1 MMNDYLE
8 LYREQESLKKCLE
21 HKNKQTNKQI
31 LGSMSCIMSKKER
44 ENDYTQNSA

>member
-1 MMNDYLE
+1 MNDCLE
-8 LYREQESLKKCLE
+8 PYREQESLKKCLE
-21 HKNKQTNKQI
+21 HKNKQTKKI